1 MIRGA
6 VIDKT
11 VRIIY
16 IAIIASN
23 IPHIRPPV
31 LSIVPITGSFLIN
44 GLIIFKINNN
54 NLTVIN
60 IANPTHTVR
69 ILSVRSVD
77 IVSKTSSLDFSAF
90 LDVSLI

>member
-16 IAIIASN
+16 IAIIASK
-23 IPHIRPPV
+23 IPHIRPSV

-54 NLTVIN
+54 AI
-60 IANPTHTVR
+60 
-69 ILSVRSVD
+69 
-77 IVSKTSSLDFSAF
+77 
-90 LDVSLI
+90 